1 LSVPGFP
8 GERGSPAIETG
19 SACSLNVYPIDLA
32 AERLWLLLSPPIR
45 HGRPPRVRPGAPLV
59 VYRGAEPSNRPAKSR
74 AVYPIG
80 EDAMR
85 MPNRTRRLQAVVAAA
100 ALASLGTPPVANAQN
115 GWTVAQTDNRY
126 GNPTA
131 PAALPGGDSRFGTA
145 LEPLAKPAPSATRP
159 APSPM
164 GGQPFGGQPVT
175 PIGASP
181 RQGNNAPVRANPAMA
196 PTAASGPSRVSVSKG
211 TGSLPNDQGQ
221 VWREYDIRP
230 YTLRQTTTPNP
241 EQTIVDWVLRETGY
255 EAWHSQ
261 PVGLLSASR
270 ETLRVYHTPDMQG
283 LVADILDRFVNSQA
297 ANHAFSLRIATVR
310 NPNWRAKA
318 LPLMSP
324 IPVQS
329 PGVQGWIMPKEN
341 AAILLSQL
349 TKRSDWREHS
359 ASNQMVLNG
368 QKVLLST
375 MRPRTYIKGVIRTDN
390 AWPGFQPETGQL
402 EEGATMEFSPLLSL
416 DMRSADAVVKIRI
429 HQVEKMAKVKLDIP
443 TNVTGNQRMEVEVP
457 QMTMANVHERFR
469 WPADHVLV
477 LSLGVVPPPT
487 TTASSTLSK
496 MIPGMN
502 SSPRADGLLM
512 IEARGTAIPS
522 ATPGAPGAR
531 TALQPGAF
539 SGRY

>member
-1 LSVPGFP
+1 M
-8 GERGSPAIETG
+8 T
-19 SACSLNVYPIDLA
+19 
-32 AERLWLLLSPPIR
+32 
-45 HGRPPRVRPGAPLV
+45 
-59 VYRGAEPSNRPAKSR
+59 
-74 AVYPIG
+74 
-80 EDAMR
+80 
-85 MPNRTRRLQAVVAAA
+85 
-100 ALASLGTPPVANAQN
+100 
-115 GWTVAQTDNRY
+115 
-126 GNPTA
+126 
-131 PAALPGGDSRFGTA
+131 
-145 LEPLAKPAPSATRP
+145 ATR
-159 APSPM
+159 A
-164 GGQPFGGQPVT
+164 GGL
-175 PIGASP
+175 SH
-181 RQGNNAPVRANPAMA
+181 
-196 PTAASGPSRVSVSKG
+196 VSVTKG
-211 TGSLPNDQGQ
+211 SGSLPNDHGQ

-230 YTLRQTTTPNP
+230 YTLRNAQAEHP

-255 EAWHSQ
+255 EAWHSE
-261 PVGLLSASR
+261 PVGLLSVNR
-270 ETLRVYHTPDMQG
+270 ETLRVYHTPEMQG

-297 ANHAFSLRIATVR
+297 ANQAFSLRIATVR

-329 PGVQGWIMPKEN
+329 PGMQGWIMPKEN

-349 TKRSDWREHS
+349 TNRSDWREHS

-375 MRPRTYIKGVIRTDN
+375 MRPRNYIKGVIRTDN

-416 DMRSADAVVKIRI
+416 DMSSADAVIKIRI

-443 TNVTGNQRMEVEVP
+443 TAVTGNQRMEVEVP

-477 LSLGVVPPPT
+477 LSMGVVPPPT
-487 TTASSTLSK
+487 QTAGGGLMG
-496 MIPGMN
+496 MIPGVN
-502 SSPRADGLLM
+502 NSPRADGLLM
-512 IEARGTAIPS
+512 VEVKGTAMPS